1 MMSGR
6 LFTLILMSALAAPG
20 CAPSDDGDSGA
31 ERPAAERPAA
41 EPPVADIDMTPTVVI
56 ETTKGRIVV
65 ELNRERAPESVD
77 NFLRYVSGGFYDD
90 LSFHRVQPHVIQTG
104 RYTADRRR
112 RSASNAFPVINEA
125 DNGLKNVRG
134 SIAMARRADPHSA
147 TNQFFINVLDN
158 PGYDFKEKTAS
169 GWGYAVFGHVTEG
182 LDVLD
187 AIVAVPTRIQGAFPA
202 PIDPIVIE
210 RAYVADRGGN

>member
-1 MMSGR
+1 
-6 LFTLILMSALAAPG
+6 
-20 CAPSDDGDSGA
+20 
-31 ERPAAERPAA
+31 
-41 EPPVADIDMTPTVVI
+41 
-56 ETTKGRIVV
+56 V

-104 RYTADRRR
+104 RYTADRSR
-112 RSASNAFPVINEA
+112 RSASNAFPIINEA

-158 PGYDFKEKTAS
+158 PGYDFKEKTVS

-187 AIVAVPTRIQGAFPA
+187 AITAVPTRIQGTFPA
-202 PIDPIVIE
+202 PIDPIIIE
-210 RAYVADRGGN
+210 RAYVADRGGS

>member
-6 LFTLILMSALAAPG
+6 VLTLILMSALAAPG

-31 ERPAAERPAA
+31 ELPAAGT
-41 EPPVADIDMTPTVVI
+41 DMTPTVVI
-56 ETTKGRIVV
+56 ETTQGRIVV

-77 NFLRYVSGGFYDD
+77 NFLRYVGGGFYDG
-90 LSFHRVQPHVIQTG
+90 LSFHRVQPNVIQTG
-104 RYTADRRR
+104 LYTADRKA
-112 RSASNAFPVINEA
+112 RSAADAFPVINEA

-134 SIAMARRADPHSA
+134 AIAMARTADPHSA
-147 TNQFFINVLDN
+147 TSQFFINVLDN
-158 PGYDFKEKTAS
+158 PGYDFKEKTVS

-187 AIVAVPTRIQGAFPA
+187 AITAVPTRIQGTFPA
-202 PIDPIVIE
+202 PIDPIVME
-210 RAYVADRGGN
+210 RVYVADRGGN

>member
-6 LFTLILMSALAAPG
+6 LLTMILMSGLAAPG

-31 ERPAAERPAA
+31 ERPAAEPPA
-41 EPPVADIDMTPTVVI
+41 ADIDMTPTVVI

-77 NFLRYVSGGFYDD
+77 NFLRYVRGGFYDD
-90 LSFHRVQPHVIQTG
+90 LSFHRVQPNVIQTG
-104 RYTADRRR
+104 RYLADRRT
-112 RSASNAFPVINEA
+112 RSAANAFPVINEA

-134 SIAMARRADPHSA
+134 AIAMARTADPHSA
-147 TNQFFINVLDN
+147 KSQFFINVVDN
-158 PGYDFKEKTAS
+158 PGYDFKEKTTS

-187 AIVAVPTRIQGAFPA
+187 AIIAVPTRIQGAFPA

-210 RAYVADRGGN
+210 RLYVADRGGN

>member
-6 LFTLILMSALAAPG
+6 LLTLILMSTVAAPG
-20 CAPSDDGDSGA
+20 CAPSDDAASGA
-31 ERPAAERPAA
+31 EQPAAERPAA
-41 EPPVADIDMTPTVVI
+41 ERPVADIDMTPTVVI

-65 ELNRERAPESVD
+65 ELDRERAPESVD
-77 NFLRYVSGGFYDD
+77 NFLRYVGVGFYDG
-90 LSFHRVQPHVIQTG
+90 LSFHRVQPNVIQTG
-104 RYTADRRR
+104 RYTADRGR

-134 SIAMARRADPHSA
+134 AIAMARTADPHSA
-147 TNQFFINVLDN
+147 TSQFFINVLDN
-158 PGYDFKEKTAS
+158 PGYDFKEKTVR

-187 AIVAVPTRIQGAFPA
+187 AITAVPTRIQGTFPA

>member
-6 LFTLILMSALAAPG
+6 LLTMILMSGLAAPG
-20 CAPSDDGDSGA
+20 CAPSDDGDSEA
-31 ERPAAERPAA
+31 ERPAAV
-41 EPPVADIDMTPTVVI
+41 PPDMTPTVVI

-65 ELNRERAPESVD
+65 ELDRERAPESVD
-77 NFLRYVSGGFYDD
+77 NFLRYVRGGFYDD
-90 LSFHRVQPHVIQTG
+90 LSFHRVQPNVIQTG
-104 RYTADRRR
+104 RYTADRRV
-112 RSASNAFPVINEA
+112 RSVVNASPVINEA

-134 SIAMARRADPHSA
+134 TIAMARTVDPHSA
-147 TNQFFINVLDN
+147 KSQFFINVRDN
-158 PGYDFKEKTAS
+158 SGYDFKEKTVS
-169 GWGYAVFGHVTEG
+169 GWGYAVFGHLTEG

-187 AIVAVPTRIQGAFPA
+187 AITAVPTRIQGTFPA

>member
-6 LFTLILMSALAAPG
+6 LLTMILMSALALPG
-20 CAPSDDGDSGA
+20 CAPSDDADSGA
-31 ERPAAERPAA
+31 ERPAAEQPA
-41 EPPVADIDMTPTVVI
+41 ADIDMTPTVVI

-65 ELNRERAPESVD
+65 ELNRERAPETVD

-90 LSFHRVQPHVIQTG
+90 LSFHRVQPNVIQTG

-134 SIAMARRADPHSA
+134 SIGMARRADPHSA
-147 TNQFFINVLDN
+147 THQFFINVLDN

-187 AIVAVPTRIQGAFPA
+187 AIAAVPTKIQGTFPA

-210 RAYVADRGGN
+210 RVYVADRDGN